1 MSWSHFLAGQGSNSF
16 PQHILVHSMLP
27 LQKENEDLSVVV
39 CTDYATGLYTLTGDD
54 DDPVDEDLVGVES
67 TDAIEDALLVKA
79 FVKAD
84 D

>member
-1 MSWSHFLAGQGSNSF
+1 MESFFSWARIEFFSSAYSCTLNAPAS
-16 PQHILVHSMLP
+16 
-27 LQKENEDLSVVV
+27 KENEDLSVVV